1 MPQSAPG
8 SIKILLIALGVIC
21 ISGCAILPFP
31 INHVVTTAHTIID
44 VNLQEETGKTSTE
57 HLASEVTEKDCK
69 WARIIDKVP
78 VCMSREE
85 QIDYILSK
93 NCETITWNWVGI
105 PRCKE

>member
-1 MPQSAPG
+1 M
-8 SIKILLIALGVIC
+8 
-21 ISGCAILPFP
+21 LPFP
-31 INHVVTTAHTIID
+31 INHAVTTAHTIID

-93 NCETITWNWVGI
+93 NCETITWNWLGI